1 MMGVWGGANGL
12 TDQLARLG
20 ECSLS
25 VSVLKALFLQ
35 FHVLLVCS
43 EIAHFI
49 FEEPYMSS
57 GLGSLIWTF
66 SEMDFVT
73 KIF

>member
-1 MMGVWGGANGL
+1 MFA
-12 TDQLARLG
+12 
-20 ECSLS
+20 S
-25 VSVLKALFLQ
+25 V
-35 FHVLLVCS
+35 S

-49 FEEPYMSS
+49 IEEPYMSS
-57 GLGSLIWTF
+57 GLGSLIGTF